1 MSENNLEYGLA
12 AIAEHGHRTGRL
24 DPAGAVRS
32 RADRRRRRRFTA
44 VGALGVAATVA
55 LGAGIATAR
64 PPDDR
69 EASSLP
75 AAASR
80 SAAVPSSAPA
90 PPPTPASSAA
100 PVSPSAS
107 ASAPQPKTT
116 SASPRKK
123 RTEDQAGPLSG
134 ERQLFIFL
142 LYKGEEVPE
151 SVVTVSRE
159 QRVEVAADYG
169 ERALFVPDRD
179 GSEGDEFLIRTG
191 KIRSG
196 GESDCWSVGADDGG
210 PGEVVT
216 AACDFGDQRQ
226 RITIEEAGKDNQDRM
241 TYTLRNGDRYLTYDP
256 QGQDGFAAQNI
267 GDDNPDTTYVFIDRG
282 ESTIPTLG

>member
-1 MSENNLEYGLA
+1 MSENDLEYGLA

-32 RADRRRRRRFTA
+32 RANRRRRRRFTA

-64 PPDDR
+64 PPADR
-69 EASSLP
+69 TTSAQP
-75 AAASR
+75 TASR
-80 SAAVPSSAPA
+80 SAGVPSSAPA
-90 PPPTPASSAA
+90 PPPPAVSSAA
-100 PVSPSAS
+100 VALPSVSTAQSR
-107 ASAPQPKTT
+107 PKVKPT
-116 SASPRKK
+116 SARPR
-123 RTEDQAGPLSG
+123 RSEDRAGPLSG
-134 ERQLFIFL
+134 DRQLFIYL

-151 SVVTVSRE
+151 SVLAVTKE
-159 QRVEVAADYG
+159 QRVEVTADYG
-169 ERALFVPDRD
+169 DRALFVPDRD

-196 GESDCWSVGADDGG
+196 GESDCWSVEADDGG

-241 TYTLRNGDRYLTYDP
+241 TYSMRNGDRYLTYDP

-267 GDDNPDTTYVFIDRG
+267 GDDNPDTTFVFIDRG